1 MQAAIL
7 FEPDGYL
14 LDGPK
19 LMGRQSAGNGFLRA
33 AVNANPGG
41 MLVAYTPWRSS
52 FDTFAQVVGELDPSI
67 QTRMLPPNRPDLLA
81 RLGTLYRPD
90 HALNVP
96 AAARLRAGLAAF
108 SLCGV
113 THTLASEISI
123 RHLLDFL
130 TTPLT
135 PWDAL
140 ICTSR
145 VARELI
151 ERTLA
156 HHADYMS
163 WQIGQPV
170 TTPELQLPVIPLGVH
185 TADFANSAEARAEA
199 RQRLGIAED
208 EIAALFA
215 GRLSFTAKA
224 HPVSMLKGLQAAAER
239 TGRRIAFIQAGNFQ
253 NDGMEQIYRTATA
266 AFAPSI
272 RPIFVAGRD
281 FEAYAACWRAADL
294 FMSMADNIQ
303 ETFGLTPVEAMA
315 AGLPVV
321 VSDWNGYKDTVRDGV
336 DGFRIRTRAPA
347 QQVDDAIPRDYEAR
361 TCNFDMYLARIS
373 GAVSVDQRQLN
384 DRLTDLVAD
393 AGLRARLG
401 EAGREHAR
409 TMFDWSVI
417 YPRYLQ
423 LWAELAAIR
432 QSRSQEPYWQAR
444 IASAPSCHAISP
456 DPYRLFSHY
465 PTMLLSRQTM
475 VEPVADAQLSALA
488 ELSGQP
494 IFQLLAAPLSVA
506 NAILDALKGP
516 SRIQDLMHATGLGE
530 LQTIDAVARL
540 TKMGFVSIRD
550 GESAPTT

>member
-19 LMGRQSAGNGFLRA
+19 LMGRQSAGNSFLRA
-33 AVNANPGG
+33 AVQANSGG

-52 FDTFAQVVGELDPSI
+52 FDTFERVVRELDSTV
-67 QTRMLPPNRPDLLA
+67 QARMLPPNRLDLLT
-81 RLGTLYRPD
+81 RIGTLYRPD
-90 HALNVP
+90 HALDVP

-113 THTLASEISI
+113 THTLSSEVSI
-123 RHLLDFL
+123 RHLLNFL

-145 VARELI
+145 VARELVQK
-151 ERTLA
+151 TLA
-156 HHADYMS
+156 NHAHYMS

-170 TTPELQLPVIPLGVH
+170 VPPELQLPVIPLGVH
-185 TADFANSAEARAEA
+185 TADFTTSANARAEA
-199 RQRLGIAED
+199 RRRVGIDDD

-239 TGRRIAFIQAGNFQ
+239 TGRRITFIMAGKFQ
-253 NDGMEQIYRTATA
+253 NDAMEEVYRTAIS
-266 AFAPSI
+266 AFAPSV
-272 RPIFVAGRD
+272 RPLFIDGAD
-281 FEAYAACWRAADL
+281 FDAYNASWRAADL
-294 FMSMADNIQ
+294 FLSLSDNIQ

-321 VSDWNGYKDTVRDGV
+321 VSDWNGYKDTIRDGL
-336 DGFRIRTRAPA
+336 DGFRIPTWAPA
-347 QQVDDAIPRDYEAR
+347 RQADDAIARDYEAR
-361 TCNFDMYLARIS
+361 ASNLDMYLARIS

-384 DRLTDLVAD
+384 DRLTELVGNAE
-393 AGLRARLG
+393 LRARLG
-401 EAGREHAR
+401 RSGREHAR

-417 YPRYLQ
+417 YPQYLE

-432 QSRSQEPYWQAR
+432 QTRCQEPFWKAR
-444 IASAPSCHAISP
+444 IAAAPRCHSVSP
-456 DPYRLFSHY
+456 DPYALFAHY
-465 PTMLLSRQTM
+465 PTALLNPETII
-475 VEPVADAQLSALA
+475 EPVSEPHPYTLSELADQSLFGLLAPAMSTANAVLNALA
-488 ELSGQP
+488 
-494 IFQLLAAPLSVA
+494 
-506 NAILDALKGP
+506 GP
-516 SRIQDLMHATGLGE
+516 SRIADVMRATGLDE
-530 LQTIDAVARL
+530 LRTIDTVGRL
-540 TKMGFVSIRD
+540 AKMGFISIQDERD
-550 GESAPTT
+550 AP